1 MKKNEIKAVISI
13 LLIISFFFLVS
24 YYAQRNIEY
33 TKDLIGTGFF
43 SVFVYILVLIIAV
56 VAAPINAFPLIPV
69 ASSIWGWF
77 ITGILNIIGWTVG
90 SVIAFVLARNY
101 GYPLVQ
107 KFFSLEE
114 MAKYEK
120 IIPQENIFW
129 SIVFLRISIPVD
141 ILSYFLGLF
150 SHIKFRDYLFAT
162 IIGVTPFAFIFAYVG
177 TLDILYQI
185 IAFLIAVSILFAGYF
200 IKKGYNKYKL
210 MKMLKEQLKEQN
222 LVKEVI

>member
-1 MKKNEIKAVISI
+1 MRKDDIQAVIAILFII
-13 LLIISFFFLVS
+13 LLFFVVS
-24 YYAQRNIEY
+24 YYIQKNIEY

-43 SVFVYILVLIIAV
+43 SVFIYILILIIAV
-56 VAAPINAFPLIPV
+56 VAAPINAFPLIPI

-77 ITGILNIIGWTVG
+77 ITGILNIIGWSIG
-90 SVIAFVLARNY
+90 STIAFVLSRKY
-101 GYPLVQ
+101 GSPLVQ
-107 KFFSLEE
+107 KFISLEE
-114 MAKYEK
+114 IAKYEK

-141 ILSYFLGLF
+141 ILSYVLGLF

-177 TLDILYQI
+177 TLDVRYQI
-185 IAFLIAVSILFAGYF
+185 IAFLIAIFILLVGYG

-222 LVKEVI
+222 LIKEIA